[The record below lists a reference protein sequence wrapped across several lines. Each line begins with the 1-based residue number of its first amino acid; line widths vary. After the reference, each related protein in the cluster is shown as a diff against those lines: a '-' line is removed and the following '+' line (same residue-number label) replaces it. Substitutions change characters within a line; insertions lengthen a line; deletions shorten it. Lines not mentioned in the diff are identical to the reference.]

1 MNLDK
6 YIFISLLAL
15 FVEGCSSSQTS
26 SGININHMFVKE
38 NYNFDKEIKKLEDSF
53 DKKMQHSLESDLDLI
68 TLSDNL
74 ESDALVKSPQLT
86 SPVIPP
92 AALPVELPIAPL
104 DASPIAPLA
113 PSEPQAMVLPIV
125 ESSPERLPATTS
137 PAERKVSRLKY
148 FIENGTI
155 GMLRELLNHSKV
167 DLNKRTP
174 DGDTWLITAMR
185 AGRIDNARE
194 LMAHGA
200 DLKTANAKGEL
211 PEHFEGFR
219 ELTKKLP

>member
-15 FVEGCSSSQTS
+15 FIEGCSSSQTP
-26 SGININHMFVKE
+26 SGMNINHMFVKE

-53 DKKMQHSLESDLDLI
+53 DKKMQHSLESELDLI

-74 ESDALVKSPQLT
+74 ESDALGKSPLLA

-92 AALPVELPIAPL
+92 AAAQPEAPL
-104 DASPIAPLA
+104 VAPSIAPLA
-113 PSEPQAMVLPIV
+113 PSEPQAIVLPQV
-125 ESSPERLPATTS
+125 ESSPERLPATQS

-155 GMLRELLNHSKV
+155 GMLRELLNHSKL

-174 DGDTWLITAMR
+174 DGDTWVITAMR